1 MDEELSTRGVTLHPL
16 AARRRTRGSC
26 SCSDALCQ
34 DRGNEVIEAAAPGRC
49 DAFYAGLSGC
59 LHRLGDHLNR
69 VRPDMDESHAVTTLC
84 KHWEEFQACSVAA
97 ISDCQK
103 GATDTWKSLAKDMRK
118 LKFKGNMYA
127 LCDKGSSAATRG
139 LVAPL
144 ALLVPLAA
152 AWLQLAL

>member
-1 MDEELSTRGVTLHPL
+1 MRRAPCNPGGAQLL
-16 AARRRTRGSC
+16 ASRVRLPR
-26 SCSDALCQ
+26 ALCQ
-34 DRGNEVIEAAAPGRC
+34 DRGNEVIEADSPGRC
-49 DAFYAGLSGC
+49 DAFYAGLSSC
-59 LHRLGDHLNR
+59 LHRLGDQLNR

-127 LCDKGSSAATRG
+127 LCDKSSAATRAAPTPG
-139 LVAPL
+139 LVPPV

>member
-1 MDEELSTRGVTLHPL
+1 MACTALRSAPL
-16 AARRRTRGSC
+16 LLALAFRF
-26 SCSDALCQ
+26 ALCQ
-34 DRGNEVIEAAAPGRC
+34 DRGNEVIEADSPGRC
-49 DAFYAGLSGC
+49 DAFYAGLSSC
-59 LHRLGDHLNR
+59 LHRLGDQLNR

-127 LCDKGSSAATRG
+127 LCDKSSAATRAAPTPG
-139 LVAPL
+139 LVPPV